1 MNTDS
6 IMRAARNERSEQ
18 EQQFMIPRPVENSWG
33 KGQAL
38 NKERI
43 IKEFC
48 TFTPVMNKKR
58 DQECMEKYL
67 DIVKVKRVQ
76 DPGLTPFGEFL
87 PRSAPLMDYLSIGLH
102 SGAGWKYPSA
112 QTIHGIQAGRGLSYQ
127 MLKEVEVKEIIA
139 GKSSPEEILEITR
152 WMENDWR
159 TTDVNQE

>member
-48 TFTPVMNKKR
+48 KFIPVMNKKR
-58 DQECMEKYL
+58 GQECMEKYL
-67 DIVKVKRVQ
+67 R
-76 DPGLTPFGEFL
+76 
-87 PRSAPLMDYLSIGLH
+87 LSE
-102 SGAGWKYPSA
+102 S
-112 QTIHGIQAGRGLSYQ
+112 
-127 MLKEVEVKEIIA
+127 
-139 GKSSPEEILEITR
+139 
-152 WMENDWR
+152 
-159 TTDVNQE
+159 